1 VSVREASTGGSAPGG
16 EAADEAGPEV
26 AKEVDVHRP
35 NSADISTSLE
45 AEGRSIV
52 ERLGGEWQ
60 RNGGM
65 CRCPAHDDR
74 TPSLS
79 VRPGARRLLFHC
91 FAGCETGRVI
101 RALNALRL
109 LGPERGTDGG
119 EAGRASADIDR
130 RNGCAAARLWAAA
143 RPIERSPAEA
153 YLRSRGLALAASDLH
168 YHPRIPYGRG
178 ALAIFRPAMLAAV
191 RDGAGLAGV
200 HRTFLDPRTATLA
213 DLPLPKRA
221 LGRLGQGAV
230 RLRPPQHGL
239 LGWAEGI
246 ENAMAATLLT
256 GIGCWAT
263 LGTERFARVA
273 LPAGVSRLILFLDN
287 DPGGRRAEKLAREAH
302 QGSGVEIEARYP
314 RHAGADWND
323 VLLGGSRA

>member
-1 VSVREASTGGSAPGG
+1 MASLNREERWPAETGLG
-16 EAADEAGPEV
+16 V
-26 AKEVDVHRP
+26 AKEAGVQRP
-35 NSADISTSLE
+35 NSANNLTSLE
-45 AEGRSIV
+45 AEGRDIV

-60 RNGGM
+60 RNGGL

-91 FAGCETGRVI
+91 FAGCETRKVI
-101 RALNALRL
+101 RALAALRL
-109 LGPERGTDGG
+109 LAPGRSQDVG
-119 EAGRASADIDR
+119 EAAHAPAAGSDN
-130 RNGCAAARLWAAA
+130 RNGGAAARLWATA
-143 RPIERSPAEA
+143 RPLERSPAEA
-153 YLRSRGLALAASDLH
+153 YLRSRGLDLAASDLR
-168 YHPRIPYGRG
+168 YHPRTPYGRG

-191 RDGAGLAGV
+191 RDGAGLVGV
-200 HRTFLDPRTATLA
+200 HRTFLDPHSARLA

-230 RLRPPQHGL
+230 RLGPPRDDA

-246 ENAMAATLLT
+246 ENALAATQLSGT
-256 GIGCWAT
+256 ACWAT

-273 LPAGVSRLILFLDN
+273 LPAGVRRLILFLDN
-287 DPGGRRAEKLAREAH
+287 DAGGRRAEKLARDSH
-302 QGSGVEIEARYP
+302 QGSAVEIEARYP

-323 VLLGGSRA
+323 VLLRRAPG